1 MIETQSMLAAIWKKL
16 LIEELLAYNNQDY
29 DNIPNG
35 WKVMNYKIGLQDA
48 QKDENVQNG
57 WRLLVNENK

>member
-35 WKVMNYKIGLQDA
+35 WKVLNYKIGSQDA
-48 QKDENVQNG
+48 QKYENVQNS